1 MLENIYTG
9 ERLGVFSTPNGAH
22 IVRKPNGREE
32 WHRGTLDSCRAFM
45 ERLAANPEAVGWR
58 WEIVINSDAQQL
70 VTQARRWIRTRKA
83 GHITD
88 GELAISLASLLG
100 VDARCDLGECTHDD
114 GSHPLP
120 TDPAAWPV

>member
-1 MLENIYTG
+1 MLENTYTG

-58 WEIVINSDAQQL
+58 WEITVNDGASAALSAPTDA
-70 VTQARRWIRTRKA
+70 API
-83 GHITD
+83 
-88 GELAISLASLLG
+88 
-100 VDARCDLGECTHDD
+100 
-114 GSHPLP
+114 
-120 TDPAAWPV
+120 DPAAWPV